1 MLYKSKVGLLTVAA
15 LIALIIPLAFGATEV
30 YSDDAPPP
38 TPDATPADSV
48 AGDRAALAAL
58 YNATD
63 GQGWRKRTNWL
74 RTYAPLSYW
83 YGVRTDS
90 SGRVIELNL
99 GSNRLSG
106 EIPPEL
112 GNLTNLQHLN
122 LSWNRL
128 SGEIPP
134 ELGNLTNLQHLNL
147 SGNNQLSGEIPP
159 ELGNLTNLQRLDF
172 SSHNQLSG
180 EIPPELG
187 NLTNLRSLY
196 FGHNQLSGEIPPE
209 LGNLTNLQRLSLRST
224 QLSGKIPPELGN
236 LTNLQWL
243 SLDHNQLSGKIPPE
257 LGNLTNLRSLS
268 LRSTQLS
275 GKIPPELGNLT
286 NLRSLSLRS
295 TQLSGKIPPELG
307 NLTNL
312 QLLHLDH
319 NQLSGE
325 IPPELGNLTNLQ
337 LLHLDHNQLSGEIP
351 PELGNLTNLQG
362 LHLHHNQLSGEIPPE
377 LDKLTGL
384 WTLSLSSTQLSGK
397 IPAGLGRL
405 PYLWDLRLSDTNVE
419 CFPEGFSSRVIDQL
433 VEQGLHACPA
443 ASIPPPT
450 PRGLSVYW
458 RDLSDYWTGGVF
470 HINWLAMP
478 GAASYQVLYRPDQAG
493 SVWTGLETVQ
503 STYAGF
509 RPASAYQCETTYRF
523 RIRAYGDGVA
533 YSAAFG
539 PFSKVVF
546 ETTEAC
552 PAPLLHGGFDAS
564 TAPDS
569 HDGSASF
576 SFEIHFSE
584 EPDLGYANVRDHVL
598 TVAYGDVTGAK
609 RKTAGAN
616 IRWVITVQPDGN
628 DAVTIALPSTTDCA
642 ASSAV
647 CTEDGRM
654 LSNRTSITVP
664 GPADEP
670 PLETTEQQQENGGQP
685 EETANS
691 PATGAPTITGT
702 AQAGHTLTADPSGIA
717 DADGLVNAAFVYQW
731 LADDANVA
739 GATGS
744 SYTPVPIDVGKAIK
758 VRVSFTDDA
767 RYEETLTSAAVY
779 IQPPPLHGG
788 FDAST
793 APDSHDGSASFSF
806 EIHFSEEP
814 DLGYANVRDHVLT
827 VAYGDVTGAKRKTA
841 GANIRWVITVQPDGN
856 DAVHRVAVHHRLR
869 RKQRRLH
876 RGRQDAVQP
885 DVHHRARAGGRTA
898 A

>member
-1 MLYKSKVGLLTVAA
+1 MLSNRTSITV
-15 LIALIIPLAFGATEV
+15 PG
-30 YSDDAPPP
+30 
-38 TPDATPADSV
+38 PADEP
-48 AGDRAALAAL
+48 
-58 YNATD
+58 
-63 GQGWRKRTNWL
+63 
-74 RTYAPLSYW
+74 PL
-83 YGVRTDS
+83 
-90 SGRVIELNL
+90 
-99 GSNRLSG
+99 
-106 EIPPEL
+106 
-112 GNLTNLQHLN
+112 
-122 LSWNRL
+122 
-128 SGEIPP
+128 
-134 ELGNLTNLQHLNL
+134 
-147 SGNNQLSGEIPP
+147 
-159 ELGNLTNLQRLDF
+159 
-172 SSHNQLSG
+172 
-180 EIPPELG
+180 
-187 NLTNLRSLY
+187 
-196 FGHNQLSGEIPPE
+196 
-209 LGNLTNLQRLSLRST
+209 
-224 QLSGKIPPELGN
+224 
-236 LTNLQWL
+236 
-243 SLDHNQLSGKIPPE
+243 
-257 LGNLTNLRSLS
+257 
-268 LRSTQLS
+268 
-275 GKIPPELGNLT
+275 
-286 NLRSLSLRS
+286 
-295 TQLSGKIPPELG
+295 
-307 NLTNL
+307 
-312 QLLHLDH
+312 
-319 NQLSGE
+319 
-325 IPPELGNLTNLQ
+325 
-337 LLHLDHNQLSGEIP
+337 
-351 PELGNLTNLQG
+351 
-362 LHLHHNQLSGEIPPE
+362 
-377 LDKLTGL
+377 
-384 WTLSLSSTQLSGK
+384 
-397 IPAGLGRL
+397 
-405 PYLWDLRLSDTNVE
+405 
-419 CFPEGFSSRVIDQL
+419 
-433 VEQGLHACPA
+433 
-443 ASIPPPT
+443 
-450 PRGLSVYW
+450 
-458 RDLSDYWTGGVF
+458 
-470 HINWLAMP
+470 
-478 GAASYQVLYRPDQAG
+478 
-493 SVWTGLETVQ
+493 
-503 STYAGF
+503 
-509 RPASAYQCETTYRF
+509 
-523 RIRAYGDGVA
+523 
-533 YSAAFG
+533 
-539 PFSKVVF
+539 
-546 ETTEAC
+546 ETTEQQQENGGQPEETANS
-552 PAPLLHGGFDAS
+552 PATGAPTITGTAQAGHTLTADPSGIADSDGLVNAAFVYQWLADDANVAGATGSSYTPVPIDVGKAIKVRVSFTDDARYEETLTSAAVYIQPPPLHGGFDAS

-717 DADGLVNAAFVYQW
+717 DSDGLVNAAFVYQW

-856 DAVHRVAVHHRLR
+856 DAVTIALPSTTDCAASSAVCTED
-869 RKQRRLH
+869 
-876 RGRQDAVQP
+876 GRMLSNRTSITVPGPADEPPLETAEQP
-885 DVHHRARAGGRTA
+885 QEDS
-898 A
+898 